1 MFEVEFR
8 EIQFPEICVIEC
20 IMFFSEHHLCACSV
34 VTPAISRRALSGF
47 SSQSPGSLTY
57 RYGNCVRFSDTGSNV
72 LSSMTILVFSH
83 QLSCSLFNSR
93 VLSSTLM
100 YSHRLSCSLFNSRV
114 LSSILMFS
122 LQLSSCSLFNS
133 RVLSSTLMYSHQL
146 SCSLFNSHVLSP
158 TLMFSQLSCTLSTF
172 LLV

>member
-93 VLSSTLM
+93 VLSS
-100 YSHRLSCSLFNSRV
+100 
-114 LSSILMFS
+114 ILMFS

-158 TLMFSQLSCTLSTF
+158 TLMFSQLSCTLINFPSCLT
-172 LLV
+172 LTWSEES